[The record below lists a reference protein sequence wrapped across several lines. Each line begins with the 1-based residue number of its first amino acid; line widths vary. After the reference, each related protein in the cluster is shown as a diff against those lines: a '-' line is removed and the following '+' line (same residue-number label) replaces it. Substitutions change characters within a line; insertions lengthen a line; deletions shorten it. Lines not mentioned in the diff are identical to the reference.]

1 MASLWHVSL
10 LWLHLS
16 AAMVWLGGLVFQAC
30 VVLPTLRRLEPN
42 HERRRFALSLEVR
55 FRTVMWPAIGVVLF
69 TGLINVLHTWYAMA
83 SLGAPVSAAFGW
95 VLGCK
100 MLLISVMLMLQVG
113 QQFVVQPRRLAVLQ
127 SASVS
132 GETGSVDGTRL
143 QRLAALLYGI
153 GVLLGLGVMFCGVML
168 RAV

>member
-1 MASLWHVSL
+1 MTSLWHVSL

-30 VVLPTLRRLEPN
+30 VALSTLIRLEPSY
-42 HERRRFALSLEVR
+42 EGRRLALRLEVR
-55 FRTVMWPAIGVVLF
+55 FRAVMWPAIGVVLF
-69 TGLINVLHTWYAMA
+69 TGLINLLHTWYALA
-83 SLGAPVSAAFGW
+83 SLGMQVSAAFGW

-100 MLLISVMLMLQVG
+100 VLLISMMLILQAL
-113 QQFVVQPRRLAVLQ
+113 QQFAVQPRRLAALQ
-127 SASVS
+127 RASAS
-132 GETGSVDGTRL
+132 GETGPVDGTRL

-153 GVLLGLGVMFCGVML
+153 GVLLGLGVLFCGVLL